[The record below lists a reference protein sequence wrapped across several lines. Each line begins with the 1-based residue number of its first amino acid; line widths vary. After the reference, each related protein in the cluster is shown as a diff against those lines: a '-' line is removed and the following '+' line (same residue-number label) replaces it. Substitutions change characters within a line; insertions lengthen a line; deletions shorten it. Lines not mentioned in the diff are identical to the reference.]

1 VSFVIVLVL
10 EERMPSPTPPPVDLT
25 PAEQEGLDALVR
37 RHTAP
42 QQVATRARIVLL
54 AAAGLTTSQIAR
66 HLGLE
71 VDTVRLWRQRW
82 LACHGV
88 DLADLSSAE
97 RLTDAPRPGRPAD
110 ITAEQVCQIVALACE
125 APSQSGRPISQWSQR
140 EIADELIRRGIL
152 PTISPR
158 HAARLVKRG
167 I

>member
-1 VSFVIVLVL
+1 
-10 EERMPSPTPPPVDLT
+10 MPGPTPPPVDLT
-25 PAEQEGLDALVR
+25 PAEQQGLEALVR

-42 QQVATRARIVLL
+42 QQVATRARIILL
-54 AAAGLTTSQIAR
+54 AAEGLNNSQIAR
-66 HLGLE
+66 HLGLD

-82 LACHGV
+82 LAFQGV
-88 DLADLSSAE
+88 ALADLSIEE
-97 RLTDAPRPGRPAD
+97 RLTDAPRPGRPAE

-125 APSQSGRPISQWSQR
+125 APSQSGRPISQWSQH
-140 EIADELIRRGIL
+140 EIADEIIRRGIL